1 MKKVL
6 LSLISLTILGF
17 AAKAQSASTSES
29 SKIDLTGRASDHL
42 MFQIGTDTWTG
53 APDSVKLGGGTSRH
67 FNVYFMYD
75 KPFKTNQHF
84 SVAYGAGIGTSN
96 IFFDNHTNVDLKSG
110 AATLPFKHIDSTA
123 NHFSKVKLA
132 EIYLHAPL
140 ELRYYSDPKNP
151 NKSWKAAAGVK
162 VGILMKAYT
171 KSKNLV
177 DRYGSSVYGKTYV
190 EKEINKRFLNATD
203 ISLTGR
209 VGYGMLSLDA
219 AYLVNG
225 VLRDGYGPKMNR
237 FSVGITISGL

>member
-42 MFQIGTDTWTG
+42 MFQVGTDTWTG

-84 SVAYGAGIGTSN
+84 SVAFGGGIGTSN

-110 AATLPFKHIDSTA
+110 AATLPFKHIDSISD
-123 NHFSKVKLA
+123 HFSKVKLA

-151 NKSWKAAAGVK
+151 NRSWKAAAGVK

-177 DRYGSSVYGKTYV
+177 DATGNSVYGKTYI

-209 VGYGMLSLDA
+209 AGYGMISLDV